1 MVNHLPKKKLLVIS
15 DPLIGGS
22 VQLNFL
28 KNIVETLG
36 EKFSVTVYSSFLDN
50 TSRLTLK
57 NVSIAG
63 KQRLFFPYRIFKHFF
78 GDNEGM
84 LWAYSWLMEFLF
96 KRNSSDYEK
105 RVKSESYDS
114 FINIAQTIPASSN
127 VYWGQSVPLDQTLMG
142 MRVSTPILKIIPK
155 IVIRQ
160 VGKIDR
166 TFIKRIAE
174 RGKVVVT
181 NSYYTKSIYQNL
193 GVNVQGVIYS
203 APNLYAFKPTS
214 GEGNSKYALAYI
226 GKETEIETILKIARS
241 GVKIVTFGAKIPTG
255 SQIGELVKLTEFRG
269 YVSEKELI
277 KLYSNAVFT
286 LFPFTHEPFGYV
298 PLESISCGT
307 PVLTYSRQG
316 PSETVIEGVS
326 GWLANN
332 SNELVEKAVTIWNS
346 ATKMQITED
355 VQNTARNF
363 SKFGTYPEISAL
375 LA

>member
-1 MVNHLPKKKLLVIS
+1 M
-15 DPLIGGS
+15 
-22 VQLNFL
+22 
-28 KNIVETLG
+28 
-36 EKFSVTVYSSFLDN
+36 
-50 TSRLTLK
+50 
-57 NVSIAG
+57 
-63 KQRLFFPYRIFKHFF
+63 
-78 GDNEGM
+78 
-84 LWAYSWLMEFLF
+84 
-96 KRNSSDYEK
+96 
-105 RVKSESYDS
+105 
-114 FINIAQTIPASSN
+114 
-127 VYWGQSVPLDQTLMG
+127 
-142 MRVSTPILKIIPK
+142 
-155 IVIRQ
+155 
-160 VGKIDR
+160 
-166 TFIKRIAE
+166 
-174 RGKVVVT
+174 
-181 NSYYTKSIYQNL
+181 
-193 GVNVQGVIYS
+193 
-203 APNLYAFKPTS
+203 
-214 GEGNSKYALAYI
+214 
-226 GKETEIETILKIARS
+226 
-241 GVKIVTFGAKIPTG
+241 TFGAKIPTG

>member
-1 MVNHLPKKKLLVIS
+1 MKCLPKKKLLIIS

-28 KNIVETLG
+28 KNVIEKLG
-36 EKFSVTVYSSFLDN
+36 EKFSVSVYSSFLDDA
-50 TSRLTLK
+50 SKQTLK
-57 NVSIAG
+57 GVSIAG
-63 KQRLFFPYRIFKHFF
+63 KQRLFLPYRIFKRFF
-78 GDNEGM
+78 GNNEGM

-96 KRNSSDYEK
+96 KRNSSDYD
-105 RVKSESYDS
+105 RSVKSDNYDS
-114 FINIAQTIPASSN
+114 IINIAQTIPASSN
-127 VYWGQSVPLDQTLMG
+127 VYWGQSVPLDLTLMG

-155 IVIRQ
+155 MVIKQ

-166 TFIKRIAE
+166 AFIRKIAE
-174 RGKVVVT
+174 RGKIVVT

-203 APNLYAFKPTS
+203 APNLYAFRPTS
-214 GEGNSKYALAYI
+214 VEKNNKYILAYI

-241 GVKIVTFGAKIPTG
+241 GVKVVTFGAKIPAG
-255 SQIGELVKLTEFRG
+255 SQIGELVKLTDFRG
-269 YVSEKELI
+269 YVSEEELI

-286 LFPFTHEPFGYV
+286 VFPFTHEPFGYV

-332 SNELVEKAVTIWNS
+332 SKELVERAVMIWNS
-346 ATKMQITED
+346 ETKMEITED

-363 SKFGTYPEISAL
+363 SKFGSYPEISVL
-375 LA
+375 LM